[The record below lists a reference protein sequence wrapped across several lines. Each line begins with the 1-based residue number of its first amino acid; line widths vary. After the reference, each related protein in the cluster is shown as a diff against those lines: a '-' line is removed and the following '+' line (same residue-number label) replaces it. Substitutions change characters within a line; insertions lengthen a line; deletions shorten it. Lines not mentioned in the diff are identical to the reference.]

1 MATLLSLPA
10 ETLEH
15 IAEDVDDR
23 KALIALSCSSRRLR
37 PIVSGVIFQ
46 DFVLTCVSGEI
57 HPFVTATS
65 FLKEHPRIAF
75 HVKRLSIA
83 GYTHISG
90 RRLREPPTIN
100 LTLIASILPL
110 VLRVRS
116 LALCSVV
123 WTIYTGT
130 NRPFG
135 GLSTD
140 TGRNIK
146 WLKLD
151 GLRGIWGT
159 QGALSLLGL
168 LPITSLTMQ
177 NCSWQHGSTQP
188 YTPIT
193 LPRSLIIRGREEP
206 FLSLADTALST
217 PTSLTVHNVA
227 GNTSYC
233 TWLKAVI
240 HGFRDTIEELHIW
253 VDNTGSTFHA
263 PSQSPA

>member
-1 MATLLSLPA
+1 MAILLSLPA

-15 IAEDVDDR
+15 IAEEVDDR

-46 DFVLTCVSGEI
+46 DFALTCVPGET

-65 FLKEHPRIAF
+65 FVKEHPRIAH

-83 GYTHISG
+83 GYTHIFG

-100 LTLIASILPL
+100 LTFIASILPL
-110 VLRVRS
+110 VLRVNS
-116 LALCSVV
+116 LTLCNVV

-135 GLSTD
+135 GLSAD

-146 WLKLD
+146 CLTLD
-151 GLRGIWGT
+151 GLHGIWGT

-168 LPITSLTMQ
+168 LSITSLTMR
-177 NCSWQHGSTQP
+177 NCSWQHGSMQP

-193 LPRSLIIRGREEP
+193 FPRSLIIRGREEP
-206 FLSLADTALST
+206 FLSLAGAAQPT
-217 PTSLTVHNVA
+217 PTSVTVHNVA

-233 TWLKAVI
+233 AWLMAVI

-253 VDNTGSTFHA
+253 VDNTGSTFH
-263 PSQSPA
+263 PPLQLPA